1 MTFVVAAAAADEIAA
16 AGWQLAVDSE
26 SWMVVAAAAFD
37 SGQGPE
43 PGQDWFEI
51 GSMEVVGSWTV
62 VASADCWDPES
73 ALAVSF
79 PWQADSVEV
88 LTWTIH

>member
-1 MTFVVAAAAADEIAA
+1 MTADF
-16 AGWQLAVDSE
+16 E

-37 SGQGPE
+37 SGQAPE

-62 VASADCWDPES
+62 VASADCWDLES
-73 ALAVSF
+73 VLAVWCSH
-79 PWQADSVEV
+79 QADSEGV
-88 LTWTIH
+88 LPWTTH